1 MNGYLP
7 RLRFGLV
14 AICLALTIVLSALGE
29 EPSIPLP
36 DKFPRVPAKEP
47 AEAEK
52 SFECQHGF
60 SMQLVAAEPLVMDPV
75 DMAYDEDGR
84 GYVVEMRDYPF
95 PEEKNAD
102 PKVFLGQVRLLVDDD
117 GDGRMDRST
126 VFADQ
131 LAWPT
136 SVCCWKGGV
145 FVAAAPD
152 IWYFKDTDGDGKAD
166 VRRKVFTGFSRYNV
180 QAIMNNMKWGLDHR
194 IYGSAAGNGGDVRQ
208 AGEEHAKEK
217 GISLAR
223 RDFRFD
229 PITEKLEATSGGE
242 RYGNCFDD
250 WGNRFLCNIRN
261 PVQHVVL
268 PAHYLARNPHL
279 VVPRTVNDV
288 AESGDQLRVFR
299 ISEPEAWRTYRAQR
313 WSLNRVNY
321 PRSELIGAG
330 FWTSSSGA
338 TVYRGGA
345 YGDAFRDN
353 VFIGEVAGNLI
364 HRQILTRDGVTF
376 KSRRADPET
385 EFVRSTDNWF
395 RPVNFVNGPDGC
407 LHVLDMYRETIE
419 HPWSIP
425 DDIKARLD
433 LSSGNDRGRIW
444 RITPP
449 GFELAKTMPKFPK
462 LSNATTEELV
472 ALLES
477 PHSWWR
483 ETAHRLIYERQD
495 KAAVPVLRKLVRE
508 SDLPQ
513 AQLHALWS
521 LEGLAAATEN
531 DLSIGHQHTHDEVV
545 ANAIRLSE
553 SPHRKLTDKELKTET
568 PKKKPSL
575 IDEVNRSFQES
586 QFDYSPSVRFQWA
599 LSLGYSTEDLAPKLA
614 ILARRDSGDPWM
626 RFAILS
632 SSVKVAPQLLDELFK
647 DLGFKNQSG
656 GIQFVSELAF
666 TVGARGSDTEIAAV
680 LNLLANQPDDA
691 PVYLQYA
698 VLGGI
703 ARGSKT
709 RGQTLTSLLEKSN
722 AKAKTRFTK
731 LMEDAVSLGSDS
743 SRFPVERVPA
753 MDLFSFFPW
762 DRVRSPLFAA
772 LGPQEPSEV
781 QRTALKI
788 LASRDEKEVTSEL
801 ITRWKQLTPPVR
813 EEAMTILLSR
823 PSWLPQVVE
832 ALEQQSILAAQLSI
846 PHRARILAAADK
858 ALVARAEK
866 ILGPAASSPRKE
878 IVEKY
883 RLALAKLAA
892 EKTTADVAKGGVVYR
907 RECANCHQL
916 GKEGFAVGPNLAT
929 IRHRSPQEILI
940 HVLDPNREVS
950 PDFVEYSVL
959 LTDGRTLTGLIASET
974 DAGLTLRRSEGKE
987 DAILRREIEE
997 ITSSGKSLM
1006 PEGVEQKVTPQEMAA
1021 LVAFLLGTK

>member
-1 MNGYLP
+1 MNENTKP
-7 RLRFGLV
+7 RTAPFFLL
-14 AICLALTIVLSALGE
+14 LALLYFPPALCAE

-36 DKFPRVPAKEP
+36 DKFPRVPPKEP
-47 AEAEK
+47 AEAIK
-52 SFECQHGF
+52 TFECQQGF

-95 PEEKNAD
+95 PEEKNAE

-194 IYGSAAGNGGDVRQ
+194 IYGSAAGNGGIVKQ
-208 AGEEHAKEK
+208 AGEEHAGEK
-217 GISLAR
+217 GVSLAR

-229 PITEKLEATSGGE
+229 PVTEKLEATSGGE

-288 AESGDQLRVFR
+288 AESGDQLRVYR

-313 WSLNRVNY
+313 WSLDRVNF

-353 VFIGEVAGNLI
+353 VFIGEVAGNLV

-376 KSRRADPET
+376 KSRRADPDT

-395 RPVNFVNGPDGC
+395 RPVNFVNAPDGC

-425 DDIKARLD
+425 DDIKAKLD

-444 RITPP
+444 RLTPP
-449 GFELAKTMPKFPK
+449 GFDLAKTMPKFPK
-462 LSNATTEELV
+462 LSKATTEELV
-472 ALLES
+472 AILES

-483 ETAHRLIYERQD
+483 ETAHRLIYERQE
-495 KAAVPVLRKLVRE
+495 KSAAGPLRRLLKE
-508 SDLPQ
+508 SKWPQ
-513 AQLHALWS
+513 AKLHALWS
-521 LEGLAAATEN
+521 LEGLGVMSRDDIRNGLSDHPLEIVREN
-531 DLSIGHQHTHDEVV
+531 AEVIRH
-545 ANAIRLSE
+545 AIVLRETLKPTDYLPFTDSDRLE
-553 SPHRKLTDKELKTET
+553 NFHLPF
-568 PKKKPSL
+568 
-575 IDEVNRSFQES
+575 I
-586 QFDYSPSVRFQWA
+586 RFQKA
-599 LSLGYSTEDLAPKLA
+599 LSAGTIDDPSQIETLAD
-614 ILARRDSGDPWM
+614 IARFDAGDPWV
-626 RFAILS
+626 RAAILS
-632 SSVKVAPQLLDELFK
+632 STSKTGHLVVENLFSNQRFLDPVGGSEL
-647 DLGFKNQSG
+647 
-656 GIQFVSELAF
+656 IRELAF
-666 TVGARGSDTEIAAV
+666 TVGARGDAAQLRLLVETIARK
-680 LNLLANQPDDA
+680 QEDG
-691 PVYLQYA
+691 PVYLPYA
-698 VLGGI
+698 AIAGL
-703 ARGSKT
+703 ARGCKT
-709 RGQTLTSLLEKSN
+709 RRQTLTSLLDKSDEKVRSRITELMN
-722 AKAKTRFTK
+722 GAIVRVSDTTR
-731 LMEDAVSLGSDS
+731 EV
-743 SRFPVERVPA
+743 VERVPA
-753 MDLFSFFPW
+753 MELFPFFPW
-762 DRVRSPLFAA
+762 DQVSTPLFAA
-772 LGPQEPSEV
+772 LSPQEPREV
-781 QRTALKI
+781 QRTALKV
-788 LASRDEKEVTSEL
+788 LASRDEKEVASEL
-801 ITRWKQLTPPVR
+801 ISRWKQLTPPVR
-813 EEAMTILLSR
+813 EEGMTILLSR
-823 PSWLPQVVE
+823 PDWLPLVVE
-832 ALEQQSILAAQLSI
+832 ALEQGNIPAGQLSI
-846 PHRARILAAADK
+846 PHRARILLAADK

-883 RLALAKLAA
+883 RQALAKLAEA
-892 EKTTADVAKGGVVYR
+892 KTPADATKGSVVYR

-959 LTDGRTLTGLIASET
+959 LTDGRTLTGLIANET

-987 DAILRREIEE
+987 DSILRREIEQ
-997 ITSSGKSLM
+997 ISSSGKSLM
-1006 PEGVEQKVTPQEMAA
+1006 PEGVEQKVTPAEMAD
-1021 LVAFLLGTK
+1021 LVAFLLGSK

>member
-36 DKFPRVPAKEP
+36 DKFPRVPPQEP
-47 AEAEK
+47 AEAVK
-52 SFECQHGF
+52 TFECQHGF

-95 PEEKNAD
+95 PEEKNAE

-152 IWYFKDTDGDGKAD
+152 IWYFKDTNGDGKAD
-166 VRRKVFTGFSRYNV
+166 VRRKVFSGFSRYNV

-194 IYGSAAGNGGDVRQ
+194 IYGSAAGNGGIVKQ
-208 AGEEHAKEK
+208 AGDEHAGEK
-217 GISLAR
+217 GVSLAR

-313 WSLNRVNY
+313 WSLDRVNY

-353 VFIGEVAGNLI
+353 VFIGEVAGNLV

-376 KSRRADPET
+376 KSRRADPDT
-385 EFVRSTDNWF
+385 EFVRSTDSWF

-425 DDIKARLD
+425 DDIKAKLD

-449 GFELAKTMPKFPK
+449 GFELAKALPKFPK
-462 LSNATTEELV
+462 LSKATTAELV
-472 ALLES
+472 ATLES

-495 KAAVPVLRKLVRE
+495 KSAENDLRKMLRDSE
-508 SDLPQ
+508 IPQ
-513 AQLHALWS
+513 ARVHALWS
-521 LEGLAAATEN
+521 LAGLGVLLRDDITRAAMDEN
-531 DLSIGHQHTHDEVV
+531 PGVVINALQLEEANQKLPGRISTSVDDGHRAEREN
-545 ANAIRLSE
+545 ASLAIR
-553 SPHRKLTDKELKTET
+553 
-568 PKKKPSL
+568 
-575 IDEVNRSFQES
+575 FQK
-586 QFDYSPSVRFQWA
+586 A
-599 LSLGYSTEDLAPKLA
+599 LSLGSFENNQYE
-614 ILARRDSGDPWM
+614 LARLAERDAGDPWM
-626 RFAILS
+626 RQAILS
-632 SSVKVAPQLLDELFK
+632 SSLQSAELLLARLLEKRRFEHRAGGVEL
-647 DLGFKNQSG
+647 
-656 GIQFVSELAF
+656 VRELAF
-666 TVGARGSDTEIAAV
+666 AVGARGDKTQLDSLLKTLGQQPEDVPTYLQNAAV
-680 LNLLANQPDDA
+680 AGL
-691 PVYLQYA
+691 
-698 VLGGI
+698 
-703 ARGSKT
+703 ARGCKL
-709 RGQTLTSLLEKSN
+709 RGQSLATLLNTADS
-722 AKAKTRFTK
+722 AAQARITK
-731 LMEDAVSLGSDS
+731 LMQEAAVVGADTTRS
-743 SRFPVERVPA
+743 PVERVPA
-753 MDLFSFFPW
+753 MELFPFFPW
-762 DRVRSPLFAA
+762 DHVSTPLFAA
-772 LGPQEPSEV
+772 LGPQEPPEV

-788 LASRDEKEVTSEL
+788 MASRDEKEVASEL
-801 ITRWKQLTPPVR
+801 ISRWKQLTPPVR
-813 EEAMTILLSR
+813 EEGMTILLSR
-823 PSWLPQVVE
+823 PVWLPLVVE
-832 ALEQQSILAAQLSI
+832 ALEQGNIPAGQLSI

-883 RLALAKLAA
+883 RLVLGKLSETKTAGDFTQGAL
-892 EKTTADVAKGGVVYR
+892 VYR

-1006 PEGVEQKVTPQEMAA
+1006 PEGVEQKVTPEQMAD
-1021 LVAFLLGTK
+1021 LVAFLLNTPAK

>member
-1 MNGYLP
+1 MTQTLP
-7 RLRFGLV
+7 RWRFGLV
-14 AICLALTIVLSALGE
+14 AICLTCSVGWLLAE

-36 DKFPRVPAKEP
+36 DNFPRVPPKEP
-47 AEAEK
+47 AEAIK
-52 SFECQHGF
+52 TFECQHGF

-95 PEEKNAD
+95 PEEKNAE
-102 PKVFLGQVRLLVDDD
+102 PKVFLGQVRLMMDDD

-194 IYGSAAGNGGDVRQ
+194 IYGSAAGNGGIVKQ
-208 AGEEHAKEK
+208 AGDEHAGDK
-217 GISLAR
+217 GVPLAR

-229 PITEKLEATSGGE
+229 PVTKKLEATSGGE

-313 WSLNRVNY
+313 WSLDRINY

-353 VFIGEVAGNLI
+353 VFIGEVAGNLV

-376 KSRRADPET
+376 KSRRADPDT

-395 RPVNFVNGPDGC
+395 RPVNFVNAPDGC

-425 DDIKARLD
+425 EDIKAKLD
-433 LSSGNDRGRIW
+433 LQSGNDRGRIW

-449 GFELAKTMPKFPK
+449 GFELAKSMPKFPK
-462 LSNATTEELV
+462 LSKATTAELV
-472 ALLES
+472 ATLES

-495 KAAVPVLRKLVRE
+495 KAAAEPLRKLLKE
-508 SDLPQ
+508 SKWPQ
-513 AQLHALWS
+513 ARLHALWS
-521 LEGLAAATEN
+521 LEGIGAISPDDILSGLVDPVGEIVCAALRLMELDPKWKEIPGPGERLVFVLANPGIATIDDVLMEKSDLYDFQKALTLGCLSGDNTKELASLARSYCNDPWIRTAILCSAAKTQEQVLAALL
-531 DLSIGHQHTHDEVV
+531 DQ
-545 ANAIRLSE
+545 
-553 SPHRKLTDKELKTET
+553 P
-568 PKKKPSL
+568 P
-575 IDEVNRSFQES
+575 NRSDGKFEI
-586 QFDYSPSVRFQWA
+586 
-599 LSLGYSTEDLAPKLA
+599 LHDLAFL
-614 ILARRDSGDPWM
+614 I
-626 RFAILS
+626 
-632 SSVKVAPQLLDELFK
+632 
-647 DLGFKNQSG
+647 
-656 GIQFVSELAF
+656 
-666 TVGARGSDTEIAAV
+666 GARGDDREISSTFFALGELSKSADIDKQMAV
-680 LNLLANQPDDA
+680 VAGL
-691 PVYLQYA
+691 
-698 VLGGI
+698 

-709 RGQTLTSLLEKSN
+709 RGVSLKALLEK
-722 AKAKTRFTK
+722 AGGKAQERISV
-731 LMEDAVSLGSDS
+731 LMRDSVSIAADTTSK
-743 SRFPVERVPA
+743 PHNRVPA
-753 MDLFSFFPW
+753 FDLFPFFPW
-762 DRVRSPLFAA
+762 DQVCTPLFAA
-772 LGPQEPSEV
+772 LSPQEPREV
-781 QRTALKI
+781 QRAALRV
-788 LASRDEKEVTSEL
+788 LASRDEQEVASEL
-801 ITRWKQLTPPVR
+801 ISRWKQLTPPVR
-813 EEAMTILLSR
+813 EEGMTILLSR
-823 PSWLPQVVE
+823 PAWLPLVVE
-832 ALEQQSILAAQLSI
+832 ALEQGNIPAGQLSI
-846 PHRARILAAADK
+846 PHRARTLAAADK

-883 RLALAKLAA
+883 RLALAKLAEDKVA
-892 EKTTADVAKGGVVYR
+892 ADASKGAVVYR

-987 DAILRREIEE
+987 DAVLRREIEQ
-997 ITSSGKSLM
+997 ISSSGKSLM
-1006 PEGVEQKVTPQEMAA
+1006 PEGAEQKITPAEMAD
-1021 LVAFLLGTK
+1021 LVAFLLGAKASP

>member
-1 MNGYLP
+1 MYANARPQLAAF
-7 RLRFGLV
+7 LLILV
-14 AICLALTIVLSALGE
+14 LASLTQAD

-36 DKFPRVPAKEP
+36 DKFSRVPPQEP
-47 AEAEK
+47 AEAIK

-60 SMQLVAAEPLVMDPV
+60 SMQLVAAEPQVMDPV

-95 PEEKNAD
+95 PEEKNAE
-102 PKVFLGQVRLLVDDD
+102 PKVFLGQVRLLLDDD

-152 IWYFKDTDGDGKAD
+152 IWYFKDTTGDGKAD
-166 VRRKVFTGFSRYNV
+166 ERRKVFTGFSRYNV

-194 IYGSAAGNGGDVRQ
+194 IYGSAAGNGGSVRQ
-208 AGEEHAKEK
+208 AGEEHAKDAAV
-217 GISLAR
+217 SLAR

-229 PITEKLEATSGGE
+229 PVTEKLEATSGGE

-288 AESGDQLRVFR
+288 AEFGDQLRVYR

-313 WSLNRVNY
+313 WSLDRVNF

-330 FWTSSSGA
+330 FWTSSSGT

-353 VFIGEVAGNLI
+353 VFIGEVAGNLV

-376 KSRRADPET
+376 KSRRADPDT

-395 RPVNFVNGPDGC
+395 RPVNFVNAPDGC

-425 DDIKARLD
+425 DDIKAKLD
-433 LSSGNDRGRIW
+433 LSSGNDRGRIY
-444 RITPP
+444 RLTPP
-449 GFELAKTMPKFPK
+449 AFELSKSMPKFPK
-462 LSNATTEELV
+462 LSKATTEELV

-483 ETAHRLIYERQD
+483 ESAHRLIYERQD
-495 KAAVPVLRKLVRE
+495 KAAAEPLRKLLKE
-508 SDLPQ
+508 SKWPQ
-513 AQLHALWS
+513 ARLHALWS
-521 LEGLAAATEN
+521 LEGLGLLTGDQVQTALADSHE
-531 DLSIGHQHTHDEVV
+531 DV
-545 ANAIRLSE
+545 ACNAIRLDE
-553 SPHRKLTDKELKTET
+553 VPRLRER
-568 PKKKPSL
+568 KPSL
-575 IDEVNRSFQES
+575 IDEVNAAFSERQSKLI
-586 QFDYSPSVRFQWA
+586 RFQKS
-599 LSLGYSTEDLAPKLA
+599 LSFGSRTDNDGESLTSIAAK
-614 ILARRDSGDPWM
+614 DSGDPWI
-626 RFAILS
+626 RAAILS
-632 SSVKVAPQLLDELFK
+632 SAIDVAPAMLSELLKKGRFD
-647 DLGFKNQSG
+647 DTAG
-656 GIQFVSELAF
+656 GIEFVRELAF
-666 TVGARGSDTEIAAV
+666 TVGARGEKTQIES
-680 LNLLANQPDDA
+680 LLKTLGDLPVDA
-691 PVYLQYA
+691 PTYLQYA
-698 VLGGI
+698 ALSGL
-703 ARGSKT
+703 ARGSKS
-709 RGQTLTSLLEKSN
+709 RGQTLAALLKTAD
-722 AKAKTRFTK
+722 AKAKTRVID
-731 LMEDAVSLGSDS
+731 LMAEAVALAGDTSQG
-743 SRFPVERVPA
+743 PIERVPA
-753 MDLFSFFPW
+753 MELFPYFPW
-762 DRVRSPLFAA
+762 DQVRTPLFAA
-772 LGPQEPSEV
+772 LSPQESREV
-781 QRTALKI
+781 QRTALKV
-788 LASRDEKEVTSEL
+788 LASRDEKEVASEL
-801 ITRWKQLTPPVR
+801 ISRWKQLTPPVR

-823 PSWLPQVVE
+823 AAWLPLVVE
-832 ALEQQSILAAQLSI
+832 ALEQERVPAAQLSI
-846 PHRARILAAADK
+846 PHRAQILRSADK

-866 ILGPAASSPRKE
+866 VLGPAANSPRKE

-883 RLALAKLAA
+883 RQALAKLA
-892 EKTTADVAKGGVVYR
+892 ETKTPADAAMGATVYR
-907 RECANCHQL
+907 RECLNCHQL
-916 GKEGFAVGPNLAT
+916 GKEGFVVGPNLVT

-950 PDFVEYSVL
+950 PDFVEYSIL
-959 LTDGRTLTGLIASET
+959 LTDGRTLSGLIANET
-974 DAGLTLRRSEGKE
+974 DAGLTLRRSEAKE
-987 DAILRREIEE
+987 DSILRREIEQ
-997 ITSSGKSLM
+997 ISSSGKSLM
-1006 PEGVEQKVTPQEMAA
+1006 PEGVEQKVTPAEMAD
-1021 LVAFLLGTK
+1021 LVEFLLAK

>member
-1 MNGYLP
+1 MYANAKPL
-7 RLRFGLV
+7 LA
-14 AICLALTIVLSALGE
+14 AIFLLMTLFPLAPAVRAD

-36 DKFPRVPAKEP
+36 DKFPRVPPKEP
-47 AEAEK
+47 AEAVK
-52 SFECQHGF
+52 TFECQHGF
-60 SMQLVAAEPLVMDPV
+60 TMQLVAAEPLVVDPV

-95 PEEKNAD
+95 PEEKNAE
-102 PKVFLGQVRLLVDDD
+102 PKVFPGQVRLLVDDD

-180 QAIMNNMKWGLDHR
+180 QAMMNNMKWGLDHR
-194 IYGSAAGNGGDVRQ
+194 IYGSAAGNGGIVKQ
-208 AGEEHAKEK
+208 AGDEHAKDQ
-217 GISLAR
+217 GVSLAR

-229 PITEKLEATSGGE
+229 PITENLEATSGGE
-242 RYGNCFDD
+242 RYGHSFDD

-279 VVPRTVNDV
+279 VVAKTVNDV

-313 WSLNRVNY
+313 WSLDRVNF

-345 YGDAFRDN
+345 YGDTFRDN
-353 VFIGEVAGNLI
+353 VFIGEVAGNLV

-376 KSRRADPET
+376 KSRRADPDT

-395 RPVNFVNGPDGC
+395 RPVNFVNAPDGC

-425 DDIKARLD
+425 DDIKAKLD
-433 LSSGNDRGRIW
+433 LQSGNDRGRIW
-444 RITPP
+444 RMTPP
-449 GFELAKTMPKFPK
+449 GFDFSKAVPKFPK
-462 LSNATTEELV
+462 LSKATTEELV

-495 KAAVPVLRKLVRE
+495 KAAEGDLRKLLR
-508 SDLPQ
+508 D
-513 AQLHALWS
+513 
-521 LEGLAAATEN
+521 
-531 DLSIGHQHTHDEVV
+531 
-545 ANAIRLSE
+545 SE
-553 SPHRKLTDKELKTET
+553 SPQARLHAIWSLAGLGVLLRDDITRAAMDENPGVVIAALQLEETNQKLPGRISTSVEDAHRAEREDA
-568 PKKKPSL
+568 SL
-575 IDEVNRSFQES
+575 AI
-586 QFDYSPSVRFQWA
+586 RFQKA
-599 LSLGYSTEDLAPKLA
+599 LSLGSFENNQHE
-614 ILARRDSGDPWM
+614 LARLAERDAADPWM
-626 RFAILS
+626 RDAIVS
-632 SSVKVAPQLLDELFK
+632 SSLRSAHLVLAKLLEKRRFEHRAGGVEL
-647 DLGFKNQSG
+647 
-656 GIQFVSELAF
+656 VRELAF
-666 TVGARGSDTEIAAV
+666 TVGARGDKEQLDSVLKTLGQQPEDAPTYLQNAAV
-680 LNLLANQPDDA
+680 AGL
-691 PVYLQYA
+691 
-698 VLGGI
+698 
-703 ARGSKT
+703 ARGCKS
-709 RGQTLTSLLEKSN
+709 RGQTLVALLEK
-722 AKAKTRFTK
+722 ADADVKGRITK
-731 LMEDAVSLGSDS
+731 LMQEAAAIGADVSRS
-743 SRFPVERVPA
+743 PIERVSA
-753 MDLFSFFPW
+753 MEMFPFFPW
-762 DRVRSPLFAA
+762 DQARGSLFAA
-772 LGPQEPSEV
+772 LSPQESREV
-781 QRTALKI
+781 QRAALKV
-788 LASRDEKEVTSEL
+788 LASRSESEVAGEL

-823 PSWLPQVVE
+823 PAWQPLVVE
-832 ALEQQSILAAQLSI
+832 ALESGQIPAAQLSI
-846 PHRARILAAADK
+846 PHRQQILRWTDK
-858 ALVARAEK
+858 ALVARAER

-883 RLALAKLAA
+883 RLALSKLAESKSPTDA
-892 EKTTADVAKGGVVYR
+892 AKGAIVYR

-959 LTDGRTLTGLIASET
+959 LTDGRTLAGLIASET

-987 DAILRREIEE
+987 DTILRREIEQ
-997 ITSSGKSLM
+997 IASSGKSLM
-1006 PEGVEQKVTPQEMAA
+1006 PEGVEQKVTPVEMAD
-1021 LVAFLLGTK
+1021 LVAFLLGTR